1 MNTRGIVQLVVL
13 NIGVQQGV
21 ISPILF
27 AIFVLMATI
36 LTFLTSPILYVLYR
50 RNYDVRKLSVS
61 NVAQDLRDVRE
72 GGVDTVEATGEE
84 PGVPTI
90 SNGELN
96 HVGSKGS
103 SVQSTRKSIA
113 AMPPNDTFVT
123 FNELISYAEISYDSE
138 GQDSSLPERTNGMSL
153 QAPRRSISMTR
164 F

>member
-36 LTFLTSPILYVLYR
+36 LTFLTSPILYLLYR

-72 GGVDTVEATGEE
+72 GDVDAVEATGEE

-90 SNGELN
+90 SNGEMN
-96 HVGSKGS
+96 HVGLKRS
-103 SVQSTRKSIA
+103 SVQSIRKSMA
-113 AMPPNDTFVT
+113 ATPPNESFVT
-123 FNELISYAEISYDSE
+123 FNELISYAEINFDSD
-138 GQDSSLPERTNGMSL
+138 GQDSSLPERPDGMSS

>member
-27 AIFVLMATI
+27 AIFVLMATT
-36 LTFLTSPILYVLYR
+36 LTFLTSPILYLLYR
-50 RNYDVRKLSVS
+50 RNDDVRKLSVS

-72 GGVDTVEATGEE
+72 GGGDTTGEIGEE
-84 PGVPTI
+84 PRVPTI

-96 HVGSKGS
+96 HVGSKNN
-103 SVQSTRKSIA
+103 SVQSTRKSISTTS
-113 AMPPNDTFVT
+113 PNDTFVT
-123 FNELISYAEISYDSE
+123 FNELISYAENNFDCD
-138 GQDSSLPERTNGMSL
+138 GQDSSLPEITDSRSL
-153 QAPRRSISMTR
+153 QTPRRSISMTR